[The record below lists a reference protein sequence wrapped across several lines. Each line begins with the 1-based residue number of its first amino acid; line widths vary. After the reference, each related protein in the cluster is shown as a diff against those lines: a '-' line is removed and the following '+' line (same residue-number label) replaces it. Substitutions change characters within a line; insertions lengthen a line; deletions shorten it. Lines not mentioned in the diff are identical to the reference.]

1 MEWYWWLLILVIVIL
16 IVWWALLRN
25 AKATEIPKH
34 EDEHLKDHNV
44 NTASELPVQISV
56 DEKAVSIDVTQVDDL
71 ELIEGIGP
79 KIASVLRE
87 AGISTFAQL
96 AREEPGNLKMI
107 LEKAGMRLAD
117 PASWP
122 GQAKLAAE
130 EDREGLKALQ
140 DRLKGGREKA

>member
-1 MEWYWWLLILVIVIL
+1 MEWYWWLLILIIVIL

-25 AKATEIPKH
+25 AKATEIPEH
-34 EDEHLKDHNV
+34 EDEHLNNQEGKP
-44 NTASELPVQISV
+44 ALELPVQLPV
-56 DEKAVSIDVTQVDDL
+56 EEKDVTIIETRVDDL

-87 AGISTFAQL
+87 AGITSFVQL
-96 AREEPGNLKMI
+96 AQEEPGNLKVI
-107 LEKAGMRLAD
+107 LEKAGMHLAD

-122 GQAKLAAE
+122 EQAKLAAE
-130 EDREGLKALQ
+130 EDREGLKTLQ

>member
-1 MEWYWWLLILVIVIL
+1 MEWYWWLLILIIVIL

-25 AKATEIPKH
+25 AKATEIPEH
-34 EDEHLKDHNV
+34 EGEHLHDHEEQPALEV
-44 NTASELPVQISV
+44 PVQLPVE
-56 DEKAVSIDVTQVDDL
+56 EKAVTIDETRVDDL

-79 KIASVLRE
+79 KIAAMLRE
-87 AGISTFAQL
+87 AGITTFVQL
-96 AREEPGNLKMI
+96 AKEEPGNLKLI
-107 LEKAGMRLAD
+107 LEKAGIRLAD

-122 GQAKLAAE
+122 EQAKLAAE